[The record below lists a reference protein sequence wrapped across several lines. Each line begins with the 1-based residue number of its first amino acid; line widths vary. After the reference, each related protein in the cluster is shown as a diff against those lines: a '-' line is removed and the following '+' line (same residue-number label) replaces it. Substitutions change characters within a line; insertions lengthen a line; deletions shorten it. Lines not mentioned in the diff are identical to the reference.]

1 MGENTVQ
8 NPKIRNSRTT
18 SFLEIGTRRGIASN
32 RDVTATIPVSRIGS
46 RDCPRG
52 NEPLAPRNR
61 CLAPD
66 LRPCFLHA
74 ASLLVRHFERIV
86 ARNKLITIVIEIFLV
101 HPPPWFIYRPVWIME
116 TSSPAFYLLT
126 LFVRWICATRCAS
139 VAGDNRVVLFAF
151 YHALLSR
158 RSKGNER
165 IFILM
170 ELVLVWIVEKIS
182 IPLLWNKYLILCYK
196 GY

>member
-8 NPKIRNSRTT
+8 NPKIRNSRMM

-101 HPPPWFIYRPVWIME
+101 QTFLVYLSACMNYGDVLSCLLFINPFRPLDMRNEAGAQVLLAIIE
-116 TSSPAFYLLT
+116 LYCSPFT
-126 LFVRWICATRCAS
+126 TRFFL
-139 VAGDNRVVLFAF
+139 DD
-151 YHALLSR
+151 R
-158 RSKGNER
+158 RE
-165 IFILM
+165 M
-170 ELVLVWIVEKIS
+170 
-182 IPLLWNKYLILCYK
+182 K
-196 GY
+196 GYLY